1 MKTKTIVLVEI
12 AIVLCSMF
20 LVALPAISANQ
31 NQEMQKMSPTEVTAA
46 SDIYEPGPLDVFGN
60 ANEDDT
66 IDMRDTTYIK
76 LVIFGKKPKTDLA
89 DANNDGKI
97 SMLDVGQTKL
107 IILGK
112 EKKLTFIDIFGEAVT
127 VNKPINRLVN
137 LGYYGVQIAR
147 AVGISDRIIAVGW
160 SGLTKQK
167 IFYPEIIKLPAVGSS
182 PPNVDYEMILSLKP
196 DAVET
201 NLEAPEFVVAEGLEK
216 KRMFEEKLPDIPLIC
231 LDLRTIGTLP
241 QSLRTYGYII
251 DKEDRAEEFAE
262 WIEEYIDLFKDR
274 TKGLSEA
281 DKPRVYF
288 ETGNK
293 KYHTGGSGC
302 SHVPL
307 ILLAG
312 GRNIIDDM
320 LDPDDPQYKSLFEV
334 DPEWVVEQNPEIIL
348 IRGRPWVIPG
358 SYESDDSSAFAAARR
373 EILERLEFANVA
385 AVKNERVY
393 VPDGNLVGGPP
404 HIITTAYMAKVFHP
418 DLFKDIDPEAIHQ
431 EYIDKFCHID
441 FNVKEHGV
449 FWYPP
454 LE

>member
-1 MKTKTIVLVEI
+1 MKIKTLASLEI
-12 AIVLCSMF
+12 AIVLCLVF
-20 LVALPAISANQ
+20 LVALP
-31 NQEMQKMSPTEVTAA
+31 TVTAA
-46 SDIYEPGPLDVFGN
+46 SEVYEPGPLDVFGN

-89 DANNDGKI
+89 DANNDGKV

-127 VNKPINRLVN
+127 VNKPIKRLVN
-137 LGYYGVQIAR
+137 MGYYGVQIAR
-147 AVGISDRIIAVGW
+147 AVGISDRIVAVG
-160 SGLTKQK
+160 SSIITKQK
-167 IFYPEIIKLPAVGSS
+167 IFYPEISKLPAVGSS

-201 NLEAPEFVVAEGLEK
+201 NLEAPESVIAGGLGK
-216 KRMFEEKLPDIPLIC
+216 KREFEEKLPGIPLIC
-231 LDLRTIGTLP
+231 LDMRTISILP

-262 WIEEYIDLFKDR
+262 WIEKYQDLFNDR
-274 TKGLSEA
+274 TDGLSEA
-281 DKPRVYF
+281 EKPRVYF

-293 KYHTGGSGC
+293 QYHTGGSGC

-307 ILLAG
+307 ISLAG

-320 LDPDDPQYKSLFEV
+320 LNPDDPMYKSLFDV
-334 DPEWVVEQNPEIIL
+334 DSEWVLEQNPEIIL
-348 IRGRPWVIPG
+348 IRGIPWKVFG
-358 SYESDDSSAFAAARR
+358 SYESDDPSAFAAARQG
-373 EILERLEFANVA
+373 ILERPEFANVA
-385 AVKNERVY
+385 AVRDERVY
-393 VPDGNLVGGPP
+393 VPDGNHVGGPP
-404 HIITTAYMAKVFHP
+404 HIITTAYMVKVFHP
-418 DLFKDIDPEAIHQ
+418 DLFEDIDPEAIHQ

-454 LE
+454 LKD